1 MTENPKEITQTT
13 AQFGSR
19 GQSTVAGASRPRLS
33 EIFMRLLKFTGTST
47 LDFDPDGN
55 GAVCLSSAAEMASS
69 YLDDD
74 VVKATSPDDRSEYL
88 LSPVEQLSYVLAQ
101 IAQLGLLTEAMK
113 RARQMTDE
121 SEVDLLAAYADKT
134 LEMYAETGLTKV
146 NDGSLDGMLWLL
158 DYGAEVMLQAYKEAE
173 GPGKIGVHPE
183 CKAAGKDGGFPLGI
197 NTLRGGAGV
206 DGRQEAEETHAWVR
220 DDSDCARRMQ
230 EQAGRDVSSDEP
242 RRLDAYDGTCKTD

>member
-74 VVKATSPDDRSEYL
+74 VVKATSPADRNEYL

-121 SEVDLLAAYADKT
+121 SEVDLLAVYADKA
-134 LEMYAETGLTKV
+134 LGMYAETGLTKV

-158 DYGAEVMLQAYKEAE
+158 DNGVEVLLQAYQEAGGLSGASAGSE
-173 GPGKIGVHPE
+173 S
-183 CKAAGKDGGFPLGI
+183 KATSSGTGFPLGI
-197 NTLRGGAGV
+197 NTLRGGVGV
-206 DGRQEAEETHAWVR
+206 DGHQEAEEPHAWVR

-230 EQAGRDVSSDEP
+230 EQAGREASGDEP
-242 RRLDAYDGTCKTD
+242 RHLDAYDGTCKID